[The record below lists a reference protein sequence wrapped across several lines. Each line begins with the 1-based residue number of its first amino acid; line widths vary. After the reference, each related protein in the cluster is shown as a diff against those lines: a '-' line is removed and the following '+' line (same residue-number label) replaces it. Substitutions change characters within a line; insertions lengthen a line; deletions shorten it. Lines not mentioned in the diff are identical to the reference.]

1 MNKEF
6 LDYLAEC
13 YPDSII
19 LDGLDDGIIGID
31 VDGHVVYSYEKCC
44 KALMEND
51 KMTDE
56 EAREWVDYN
65 TIRAIPYMGE
75 NRPIM
80 MYDAQDFI

>member
-1 MNKEF
+1 MANEF

-19 LDGLDDGIIGID
+19 LDGLNDGIIGID

-44 KALMEND
+44 QALMEND

-56 EAREWVDYN
+56 EAREWIDYN

-75 NRPIM
+75 NKPIM
-80 MYDAQDFI
+80 VYDVKDFV